1 MQPIRPAGN
10 GLPPEGQTC
19 LVLSYNTKDFQVQGA
34 QNMAESWKHWEGRTV
49 DGFPLGRY
57 LGGSDHSCVFLTGR
71 AGRQPGSAAIKLIQ
85 ASTANWQ
92 SQVSWWQ
99 QIEKFR
105 HPHLIQLF
113 ENGRCQLDG
122 NELFYCVMEYAEE
135 NLAEVVPARPLTAKE
150 AWSMLRPALDALAY
164 IHNRGFVHG
173 HIKPSNIL
181 ASGDQVKLSVDRAC
195 PVGENGRVL
204 GLPGIYG
211 ATEVATGECFSPA
224 LDVLSLGTL
233 LVEGLTQRPL
243 VWKAER
249 GDPVL
254 PKALPAPFMEIARN
268 SLRRDPKERWTVA
281 QIMARLDLSP
291 AVPRKQSALR
301 GLLAKPAI
309 ILPSFAAAI
318 LLLAMTAVP
327 RLFNLHHETPD
338 HAVESS
344 PPSGSPAGLSSPPGV
359 TNAAIRNPPP
369 ASPAGF
375 VPGAVA
381 QQPLPNVSKTAQDT
395 IHGTIR
401 VRLRLGVDASG
412 NVTTAR
418 FLSYG
423 ASRYFARVALGT
435 AEQWKFTPPQ
445 VDGHTTP
452 SEWVVVFE
460 FSKEDITAHS
470 TPLHP

>member
-1 MQPIRPAGN
+1 M
-10 GLPPEGQTC
+10 
-19 LVLSYNTKDFQVQGA
+19 A
-34 QNMAESWKHWEGRTV
+34 QSWKHWEGRTV
-49 DGFPLGRY
+49 DGLPLRRY
-57 LGGSDHSCVFLTGR
+57 LGGSDHSCVFLTER
-71 AGRQPGSAAIKLIQ
+71 AGREPRSAAIKLIQ
-85 ASTANWQ
+85 ASTANWE
-92 SQVSWWQ
+92 SQVSWWR

-113 ENGRCQLDG
+113 ENGRCKLDG
-122 NELFYCVMEYAEE
+122 NELFYCVMEYTEE
-135 NLAEVVPARPLTAKE
+135 NLAEVVPDRALTAKE
-150 AWSMLRPALDALAY
+150 AWNMLRPVLDALAY
-164 IHNRGFVHG
+164 IHHRGFVHG
-173 HIKPSNIL
+173 HIKLSNIL
-181 ASGDQVKLSVDRAC
+181 AAGDQVKLSADRAC

-211 ATEVATGECFSPA
+211 ATEVATGECFSAA
-224 LDVLSLGTL
+224 LDVLSLGTV
-233 LVEGLTQRPL
+233 LVEVLTQRPP

-268 SLRRDPKERWTVA
+268 CLRRDPKDRWTVA
-281 QIMARLDLSP
+281 RIMARLDQSP
-291 AVPRKQSALR
+291 AAARKQSQLR
-301 GLLAKPAI
+301 ILLAKPAI
-309 ILPSFAAAI
+309 ILPSLAAAI

-327 RLFNLHHETPD
+327 RLLNLHHQTPD

-344 PPSGSPAGLSSPPGV
+344 GAPSGTAPGLSSPPGV

-381 QQPLPNVSKTAQDT
+381 QQPLPNVLKSAQDT
-395 IHGTIR
+395 IRGTIR

-418 FLSYG
+418 FISYG
-423 ASRYFARVALGT
+423 ASRYFARAALGA

-445 VDGHTTP
+445 IDGHGAP
-452 SEWVVVFE
+452 SEWILLFE
-460 FSKEDITAHS
+460 FSKNDITAHS

>member
-1 MQPIRPAGN
+1 
-10 GLPPEGQTC
+10 
-19 LVLSYNTKDFQVQGA
+19 
-34 QNMAESWKHWEGRTV
+34 
-49 DGFPLGRY
+49 
-57 LGGSDHSCVFLTGR
+57 
-71 AGRQPGSAAIKLIQ
+71 
-85 ASTANWQ
+85 
-92 SQVSWWQ
+92 
-99 QIEKFR
+99 
-105 HPHLIQLF
+105 
-113 ENGRCQLDG
+113 
-122 NELFYCVMEYAEE
+122 
-135 NLAEVVPARPLTAKE
+135 
-150 AWSMLRPALDALAY
+150 MLRPVLDALAY

-181 ASGDQVKLSVDRAC
+181 ASGDRVKLSADRAC

-224 LDVLSLGTL
+224 LDVLSLGTV
-233 LVEGLTQRPL
+233 LVQALTERPP

-249 GDPVL
+249 GDPAL

-281 QIMARLDLSP
+281 QIMARLDQSP
-291 AVPRKQSALR
+291 AAARKQSALR
-301 GLLAKPAI
+301 VLLAKPAI
-309 ILPSFAAAI
+309 IVPSLAAAI

-344 PPSGSPAGLSSPPGV
+344 GAPSGTAPGLSSPPGV

-369 ASPAGF
+369 EPAPPASS
-375 VPGAVA
+375 VPGTVA
-381 QQPLPNVSKTAQDT
+381 QQPLPDVPKSAQDT

-401 VRLRLGVDASG
+401 VRLRLAVDDSG

-418 FLSYG
+418 FISYG
-423 ASRYFARVALGT
+423 ASRYFARVALGA

-445 VDGHTTP
+445 VAGHAAP
-452 SEWVVVFE
+452 SEWVVLFE
-460 FSKEDITAHS
+460 FSKENINAHA